1 MSNKEIFKKVF
12 DEKFNREKIKEEIF
26 LKQKINKEKFL
37 KEILSEKNSEEEIFN
52 KNNNKKIIP
61 KNFSEERV
69 KEKNNNKKIKLNL
82 ILKWSLIP
90 ICLTIIISGYAIL
103 NNKKN
108 NKADIIFEEKDNS
121 MEININKIK
130 EKSLARVDCDVK
142 IVSKAEH
149 TTANDSVTTNVEN
162 IEILENIK
170 IPEDFNNTKYNLIY
184 VNNEKN
190 KMEEK
195 EYSQLNNYN
204 YIYNNKKNQRSINI
218 SFSNE
223 NKPIRDYFFTEENSE
238 ISKINNVELKI
249 YNYEKS
255 YFTEFIYKGYYFDI
269 ETCDITQE
277 ELINLLTSIIK

>member
-12 DEKFNREKIKEEIF
+12 DEKFNSEKIKEEIF

-37 KEILSEKNSEEEIFN
+37 KEILSEKNSEEKIFN
-52 KNNNKKIIP
+52 KNKNKKIIP
-61 KNFSEERV
+61 KDFSEGNVE
-69 KEKNNNKKIKLNL
+69 EKNNNKKIKLNL

-121 MEININKIK
+121 IEININKIK

-149 TTANDSVTTNVEN
+149 TTAKDSVTTNVEN

-184 VNNEKN
+184 VDNE
-190 KMEEK
+190 
-195 EYSQLNNYN
+195 LNNYN
-204 YIYNNKKNQRSINI
+204 YIYNNTKNQRSINI

-255 YFTEFIYKGYYFDI
+255 YFAEFTYKGYYFDI

-277 ELINLLTSIIK
+277 ELINLLTSIVK

>member
-1 MSNKEIFKKVF
+1 MSNKE
-12 DEKFNREKIKEEIF
+12 KFVSVINPLLNAKSYEEIKYKS
-26 LKQKINKEKFL
+26 LIEL
-37 KEILSEKNSEEEIFN
+37 PRMEKNSEEEIFN

-61 KNFSEERV
+61 KDFSEGNVE
-69 KEKNNNKKIKLNL
+69 EKNNNKKIKLNL

-108 NKADIIFEEKDNS
+108 DKADIIFEEKDNS

-130 EKSLARVDCDVK
+130 EKSLSRVDCDVK

-149 TTANDSVTTNVEN
+149 TTAKDSVTTNVEN

-184 VNNEKN
+184 VDNEKN

-204 YIYNNKKNQRSINI
+204 YIYNNTKNQRSINI

-255 YFTEFIYKGYYFDI
+255 YFAEFTYKGYYFDI

-277 ELINLLTSIIK
+277 ELINLLTSIVK

>member
-12 DEKFNREKIKEEIF
+12 DEKFNSEKIKEEIF

-37 KEILSEKNSEEEIFN
+37 KEILSEKNSEEKIFN

-61 KNFSEERV
+61 KDFSEERV
-69 KEKNNNKKIKLNL
+69 KEKN
-82 ILKWSLIP
+82 
-90 ICLTIIISGYAIL
+90 

-108 NKADIIFEEKDNS
+108 NKADIIFEEKNNS

-149 TTANDSVTTNVEN
+149 TNANDSLTTDVEN

-184 VNNEKN
+184 VDNEKN

-204 YIYNNKKNQRSINI
+204 YIYNNTKNQRSINI

-238 ISKINNVELKI
+238 VSKINNVELKI